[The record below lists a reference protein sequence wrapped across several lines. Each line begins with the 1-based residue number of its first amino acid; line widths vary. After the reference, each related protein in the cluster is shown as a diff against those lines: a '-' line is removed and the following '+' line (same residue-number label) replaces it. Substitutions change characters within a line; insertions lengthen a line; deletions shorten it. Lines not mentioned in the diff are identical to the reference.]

1 MVAAFPL
8 IILSL
13 ATPLELRFSFLH
25 LDLKPWYKDLN
36 VFISK
41 SYSGA
46 MLLCLYLQKREAPVH
61 PQAYRPSLEN
71 KLYWRHFFM
80 HSVSLLLI
88 RQRIKW

>member
-1 MVAAFPL
+1 MVAAFTL

-25 LDLKPWYKDLN
+25 LDLKPWYKN
-36 VFISK
+36 VNLFISK

-46 MLLCLYLQKREAPVH
+46 MLLCLYLQKREASVH

-80 HSVSLLLI
+80 H
-88 RQRIKW
+88 